1 MTTTT
6 SPDTSSPTA
15 GSKPLYGLKEL
26 ELETTFGGFG
36 RETSRE
42 IPVIDLTDFDA
53 RREEITNQLWQAATE
68 VGFFQLAHH
77 GLDVTKVRNAFAL
90 SEAFFALPA
99 EQKQRFPLKEGLNAG
114 WEFMSQVRPSTG
126 TADQKESF
134 QITLPH
140 MDDLWPNQT
149 VVPEF
154 QRVMLAFE
162 YEAWQLGMKV
172 LSCFAERL
180 GFERDFF
187 TRAHDRRQPDYQS
200 TLRLLHY
207 LPVAERDLADER
219 LWRAG
224 AHTDFDCLTMVFQ
237 RDGQGGLQVSP
248 GKDAEGA
255 GDQREWFSVMPKD
268 ELITCNIGDML
279 MRWSDD
285 RLKSTLHRVRMPK
298 PGDYNGPRYSIA
310 FFCQANKDVV
320 IEGPEG
326 KYPPITARDYLLQ
339 RIQANFAGKK

>member
-6 SPDTSSPTA
+6 ATTRETPR
-15 GSKPLYGLKEL
+15 YGLKEL

-36 RETSRE
+36 KESSRE
-42 IPVIDLTDFDA
+42 IPVIDMTDFDQ
-53 RREEITNQLWQAATE
+53 RRQEITDQLWQAATD
-68 VGFFQLAHH
+68 VGFFQLANH
-77 GLDVTKVRNAFAL
+77 GLDVAQVKRAFAL
-90 SEAFFALPA
+90 SEAFFALP
-99 EQKQRFPLKEGLNAG
+99 EDQKQHFPLKEGLNSG

-134 QITLPH
+134 QITLPY

-154 QRVMLAFE
+154 QRVMLDFE
-162 YEAWQLGMKV
+162 HRAWQLGMQV

-180 GFERDFF
+180 GFDRDFF
-187 TRAHDRRQPDYQS
+187 TKAHDRRKPDYQS

-207 LPVAERDLADER
+207 LPVADADLEDET

-237 RDGQGGLQVSP
+237 REGQGGLQVSP
-248 GKDAEGA
+248 GKLAEGA
-255 GDQREWFSVMPKD
+255 GDQREWFSVTPKD

-298 PGDYNGPRYSIA
+298 PGDYNGPRYSMA
-310 FFCQANKDVV
+310 FFCQANKEVN